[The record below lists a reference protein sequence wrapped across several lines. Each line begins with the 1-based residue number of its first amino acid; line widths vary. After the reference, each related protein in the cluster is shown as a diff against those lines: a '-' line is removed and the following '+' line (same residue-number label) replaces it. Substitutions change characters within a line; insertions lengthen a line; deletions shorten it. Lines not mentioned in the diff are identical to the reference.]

1 MKGFNEII
9 CEANDRLSKDFEVG
23 VNVLSNQT
31 RTWLKSLDAAME
43 RWKLSYDQ
51 CRDAARKFKLGDF
64 EGALKTIWKGKLD
77 VEVKNSE
84 NGGNSTTKTYTI
96 DGYATFTERIEY
108 KNGSFAHSIT
118 GRYDENPTPGYSL
131 GTVISVYG
139 KGEGHNV
146 ENVDDRMTREALS
159 ARNTANIYNIL
170 FVGCDIQGKFI
181 SKPMLKLKKSL

>member
-1 MKGFNEII
+1 MKTFNEII
-9 CEANDRLSKDFEVG
+9 CEASDRLSKDFEVG

-31 RTWLKSLDAAME
+31 RTWLKNLDAAME

-84 NGGNSTTKTYTI
+84 NGGNTTVKTYTI

-108 KNGSFAHSIT
+108 KNGSFSHSIT

-131 GTVISVYG
+131 GTIISVYG

-146 ENVDDRMTREALS
+146 ENVDDRMTKEALS

>member
-1 MKGFNEII
+1 MKTFNEII
-9 CEANDRLSKDFEVG
+9 CEGTDRLSKDFEVG

-31 RTWLKSLDAAME
+31 RTWLKNLDAAME

-131 GTVISVYG
+131 GTIISVYG

-146 ENVDDRMTREALS
+146 ENVDDRMTKEALS

>member
-1 MKGFNEII
+1 MKTFNKII
-9 CEANDRLSKDFEVG
+9 CESTDRLSKDFEVG

-31 RTWLKSLDAAME
+31 RAWLKTLDSAVE
-43 RWKLSYDQ
+43 KWKLSYDQ

-64 EGALKTIWKGKLD
+64 EAALKTIWKNKLD

-84 NGGNSTTKTYTI
+84 NGGNLTIKTYTI

-131 GTVISVYG
+131 GTVISVFG

-146 ENVDDRMTREALS
+146 ESVDDRMTKEALA
-159 ARNTANIYNIL
+159 ARNCANIYNIL

>member
-1 MKGFNEII
+1 MKTFNEII
-9 CEANDRLSKDFEVG
+9 CEASDRLSRDFEVG

-31 RTWLKSLDAAME
+31 RTWLKELDAATE
-43 RWKLSYDQ
+43 RWKLGYDQ

-84 NGGNSTTKTYTI
+84 NGGNTTVKTYTI

-108 KNGSFAHSIT
+108 KNGSFSHSIT

-131 GTVISVYG
+131 GTIISVYG

-146 ENVDDRMTREALS
+146 ESVDDRLTKEALS

>member
-1 MKGFNEII
+1 MKTFNEII
-9 CEANDRLSKDFEVG
+9 CESSDRLSKDFEVG

-31 RTWLKSLDAAME
+31 RAWLKTLDSAVE
-43 RWKLSYDQ
+43 KWKLSYDQ

-64 EGALKTIWKGKLD
+64 ESALKTIWKNKLD

-84 NGGNSTTKTYTI
+84 NGGNLTIKTYTI

-131 GTVISVYG
+131 GTIISVYG

-146 ENVDDRMTREALS
+146 ESVDDRMTKEALA
-159 ARNTANIYNIL
+159 ARNCANIYNIL

>member
-1 MKGFNEII
+1 MKTFNEII
-9 CEANDRLSKDFEVG
+9 CESSDRLSKDFEVG

-31 RTWLKSLDAAME
+31 RTWLKNLDAAME

-84 NGGNSTTKTYTI
+84 NGGNCTTKTYTI
-96 DGYATFTERIEY
+96 DGYATFTERTEY

-131 GTVISVYG
+131 GTIISVYG

>member
-1 MKGFNEII
+1 MKTFNEII
-9 CEANDRLSKDFEVG
+9 CESSDRLSKDFEVG

-31 RTWLKSLDAAME
+31 RIWLKNLDAAME

-84 NGGNSTTKTYTI
+84 NGGNTTVKTYTI

-131 GTVISVYG
+131 GTIISVYG

-146 ENVDDRMTREALS
+146 ESVDDRLTREALS

>member
-1 MKGFNEII
+1 MKTFNDII
-9 CEANDRLSKDFEVG
+9 CESNDRLSKDFEVG

-31 RTWLKSLDAAME
+31 RTWLKTLDSAVE
-43 RWKLSYDQ
+43 KWKLSYDQ

-64 EGALKTIWKGKLD
+64 ETALKTIWKNKLD

-84 NGGNSTTKTYTI
+84 NGGNLTIKTYTI

-118 GRYDENPTPGYSL
+118 GRYEENPTPGYSL
-131 GTVISVYG
+131 GTIISVFG

-146 ENVDDRMTREALS
+146 ESVDDRMTKEALS
-159 ARNTANIYNIL
+159 ARNCANIYNIL

>member
-1 MKGFNEII
+1 MKTFNEII
-9 CEANDRLSKDFEVG
+9 CEASDRLSKDFEVG

-31 RTWLKSLDAAME
+31 RTWLKNLDSAVE

-84 NGGNSTTKTYTI
+84 NGGNTTVKTYTI

-131 GTVISVYG
+131 GTIISVYG

-146 ENVDDRMTREALS
+146 ESVDDRLTKEALA

>member
-1 MKGFNEII
+1 MKTFNEII
-9 CEANDRLSKDFEVG
+9 CEASDRLSKDFEVG

-31 RTWLKSLDAAME
+31 RTWLKNLDAAME

-108 KNGSFAHSIT
+108 KNGSFSHSIT

-131 GTVISVYG
+131 GTIISVYG

-146 ENVDDRMTREALS
+146 ESVDDRMTKEALS